1 MPNGSF
7 WVGKGGFNY
16 KKSNGAGGRR
26 NFALGLITNQPA
38 DVNNTYVAGAGVGA
52 SSIATRRARMLHATV
67 NTPQYPYNRMFNR
80 LGLQMSG
87 GSNDYAYNWYF
98 NDVWPNPYPS
108 PRTPNCST
116 ISGSLNKI
124 INSISG
130 TGSQFGSALSWSPDM
145 TKLAIGAPI
154 YPSAINDEGI
164 VYIYNADG
172 TLIRSIQ
179 TANQNL
185 KGQFGLNLAWSP
197 DGTKLAIGSPYYST
211 NNGYGRVYIYDPNTG
226 ALIHTIIS
234 PLGTTTPNSF
244 FGSSL
249 AWSPD
254 SSLLAIGMQSI
265 SIAANQTGRVYIY
278 NNSYVSIG
286 SINSPATG
294 IIEFGKSLSWSNGGT
309 NLAIGATTI
318 PSYTPSNLGF
328 IYVYNP
334 YTLAQ
339 INTIFAS
346 NITSSP
352 SLATNIAWSPDDSQ
366 IAVGEPNRN
375 SVLLLNPN
383 TGAVIKTINNPSSQ
397 SSKFGSSL
405 SWSKCSAYGL
415 YSSQLAIGAQD
426 FNSSAGIVYIY
437 S

>member
-1 MPNGSF
+1 MPNGSY
-7 WVGKGGFNY
+7 WVGRGGFNY
-16 KKSNGAGGRR
+16 KRSGGGGNHRIFSLGA
-26 NFALGLITNQPA
+26 ICNQPQ
-38 DVNNTYVAGAGVGA
+38 DVNNVYVAGAGVGA
-52 SSIATRRARMLHATV
+52 SSIATRRARLLHSTV
-67 NTPQYPYNRMFNR
+67 CNSQYPCNKSFSR

-87 GSNDYAYNWYF
+87 GSNDYAYNWYL

-108 PRTPNCST
+108 PRTPNCSG

-130 TGSQFGSALSWSPDM
+130 TGSLFGSSVSWSPDM

-154 YPSAINDEGI
+154 YPSADDEGI
-164 VYIYNADG
+164 VYICNADG

-179 TANQNL
+179 VANQGL
-185 KGQFGLNLAWSP
+185 SGQFGTNLSWSP
-197 DGTKLAIGSPYYST
+197 DGTKLAIGSPYYS
-211 NNGYGRVYIYDPNTG
+211 NSNGYGRVYIYDPNTG
-226 ALIHTIIS
+226 LLINTIIS
-234 PLGTTTPNSF
+234 PLGTTTANSF

-254 SSLLAIGMQSI
+254 SSLLAIGMQGL

-286 SINSPATG
+286 SIDSPTSG
-294 IIEFGKSLSWSNGGT
+294 IVEFGKSLSWSNGGT
-309 NLAIGATTI
+309 KLAIGATTI

-346 NITSSP
+346 NVTSSP

-366 IAVGEPNRN
+366 IAFGEPNRN
-375 SVLLLNPN
+375 SVLLLNSN
-383 TGAVIKTINNPSSQ
+383 TGAVIQTINNPSSQ

-415 YSSQLAIGAQD
+415 YSSQLAIGAQE
-426 FNSSAGIVYIY
+426 FNSFAGIVYIY

>member
-1 MPNGSF
+1 MPNGSY
-7 WVGKGGFNY
+7 WVGRGGFNY
-16 KKSNGAGGRR
+16 KRSGGGGNHRIFSLGA
-26 NFALGLITNQPA
+26 ICNQPQ
-38 DVNNTYVAGAGVGA
+38 DVNNTYVVGAGVGA
-52 SSIATRRARMLHATV
+52 SSIATRRAKMLHSTI

-80 LGLQMSG
+80 IGLQMSG

-98 NDVWPNPYPS
+98 NDVYPNPYPS
-108 PRTPNCST
+108 PRTPNCSG

-130 TGSQFGSALSWSPDM
+130 TGSQFGSAVSWSPDM

-154 YPSAINDEGI
+154 YPSADDEGI
-164 VYIYNADG
+164 VYICNADG

-179 TANQNL
+179 VANQGL
-185 KGQFGLNLAWSP
+185 SGQFGTNLAWSP
-197 DGTKLAIGSPYYST
+197 DGTKLAVGSPYYS
-211 NNGYGRVYIYDPNTG
+211 NSNGYGRVYIYDPNTG

-254 SSLLAIGMQSI
+254 SSLLAIGMRSVFLGA
-265 SIAANQTGRVYIY
+265 SKTGRVYIY
-278 NNSYVSIG
+278 DNNYTLPVNSID
-286 SINSPATG
+286 SPTSG
-294 IIEFGKSLSWSNGGT
+294 VTNFGLSLSWSNGGT
-309 NLAIGATTI
+309 KLAIGAYLNS
-318 PSYTPSNLGF
+318 PGLGF

-346 NITSSP
+346 NVTSSL
-352 SLATNIAWSPDDSQ
+352 SLASNIAWSPDDSQ
-366 IAVGEPNRN
+366 IAVGEPGKNL
-375 SVLLLNPN
+375 VLLLNPN
-383 TGAVIKTINNPSSQ
+383 TGAVVKTINNPSSQ

-415 YSSQLAIGAQD
+415 YSSQLAIGAET